1 MSLLRQLWLSVVV
14 AMIVLL
20 AGSLVVSVATARTY
34 LQQQLLTQGANGA
47 ASLALSMSQL
57 GTDAATAETLIN
69 AMFDSGYYRKIRYA
83 DINNKTLIER
93 VSRDTG
99 AGAPAWFVD
108 LAPIEAVPGESL
120 VSDGWRQAGA
130 VVVEAHTRYAVASLW
145 SGALRM
151 GVMLLL
157 AGLLWGAGITYLM
170 KRIRRPLDDMADQA
184 AAIGDG
190 RFMTVS
196 EPRVTELR
204 SVARALNRMAERV
217 RNMFAD
223 QAHRISTLRDE
234 AARDPVSGLHNRG
247 MFMGELRRLLTDENA
262 PKQGAL
268 TLVRIEHLAELNQQ
282 LGHQK
287 TDILLQEMGK
297 RLTALID
304 PVEEGVVARL
314 NGPDFALLLPGYAL
328 ENAESVASR
337 IAQLFSADD
346 PLTPAAGLELCSAV
360 TDFERGEPAGQVLAR
375 ADNALMSAEGSG
387 QLVSVS
393 SGQMS
398 EAHGEIAW
406 RQTLEAA
413 LESQRFRLDYFPVL
427 QLDGNLVHREAMLR
441 LIDEK
446 GEVQTAGRFMPAAMR
461 VGLSAECDLMAI
473 ELALKEMRQSSDELA
488 VNLSATSLLAG
499 GFLSRLQRL
508 LDENSQF
515 APRLSLEISER
526 GLDTHLGGMEALA
539 DILSRH
545 GSRLGLEHFGQKLSA
560 LPKLYALRLS
570 YIKIDGVFVA
580 GIDENAANQ
589 KLVEAIANAAR
600 SLDIAPYAEQV
611 LNGGEWSCLEG
622 LGVVG
627 MTGPEATRRFGE
639 S

>member
-14 AMIVLL
+14 AVIVLL

-57 GTDAATAETLIN
+57 GADVATAETLIN

-83 DINNKTLIER
+83 DIDNNPLVER
-93 VSRDTG
+93 VAQETG
-99 AGAPAWFVD
+99 AQAPDWFVD
-108 LAPIEAVPGESL
+108 LAPIGAIPGESL
-120 VSDGWRQAGA
+120 VSDGWRQAGT
-130 VVVEAHTRYAVASLW
+130 VIVEAHTRYAVASLW
-145 SGALRM
+145 SGTVRM
-151 GVMLLL
+151 GVMLLV
-157 AGLLWGAGITYLM
+157 AGLLWGIGITLLM

-196 EPRVTELR
+196 EPRVSELR

-223 QAHRISTLRDE
+223 QANRISSLRDE

-247 MFMGELRRLLTDENA
+247 MFMGELRRLPTDENA

-268 TLVRIEHLAELNQQ
+268 ALVRIEHLAEVNQQ
-282 LGHQK
+282 LGHHK
-287 TDILLQEMGK
+287 TDGLLLEMGA
-297 RLTALID
+297 RLTALASA
-304 PVEEGVVARL
+304 VEEGLVARL
-314 NGPDFALLLPGYAL
+314 NGPDFALLLPGISL
-328 ENAESVASR
+328 EEAESLTSDCAN
-337 IAQLFSADD
+337 LFGVDD
-346 PLTPAAGLELCSAV
+346 PLTPQGGLELCSAV
-360 TDFERGEPAGQVLAR
+360 TEFERGEPSGQVLAR
-375 ADNALMSAEGSG
+375 ADNALMSAEGTG

-398 EAHGEIAW
+398 EAQGEIAW

-413 LESQRFRLDYFPVL
+413 LASQRFRLDFFPL
-427 QLDGNLVHREAMLR
+427 LRLDGRQIHREAMLR

-446 GEVQTAGRFMPAAMR
+446 GEVQTAGRFMPAAVR

-473 ELALKEMRQSSDELA
+473 ELALQELRQSRDELA

-508 LDENSQF
+508 LEENSQNT
-515 APRLSLEISER
+515 PRLSLEISER

-539 DILSRH
+539 DILSRY
-545 GSRLGLEHFGQKLSA
+545 GCRLGLEHFGQKLSA

-570 YIKIDGVFVA
+570 YIKIDGIFVA
-580 GIDENAANQ
+580 GIDDNVANQ
-589 KLVEAIANAAR
+589 KLVRRLPTLLAASISHLMPSRFSMER
-600 SLDIAPYAEQV
+600 SGIV
-611 LNGGEWSCLEG
+611 S
-622 LGVVG
+622 
-627 MTGPEATRRFGE
+627 RI
-639 S
+639 